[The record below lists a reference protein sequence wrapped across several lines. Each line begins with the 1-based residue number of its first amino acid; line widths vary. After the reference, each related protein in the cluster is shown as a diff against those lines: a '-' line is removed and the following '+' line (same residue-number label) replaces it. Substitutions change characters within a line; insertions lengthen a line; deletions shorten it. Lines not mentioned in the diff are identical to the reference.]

1 MCIPSPSVPQG
12 PTQAEREA
20 IEAEKRKQ
28 KQLLEEERRNAAAL
42 KAEQLEIAQATIRG
56 QRNRRSLLAGVRK
69 GGSGFD
75 VAETLKSKQTLGA

>member
-1 MCIPSPSVPQG
+1 MCIPSPSTPSG

-20 IEAEKRKQ
+20 IEADRRKQ

-56 QRNRRSLLAGVRK
+56 QRNRRSLLAGKRK

-75 VAETLKSKQTLGA
+75 VADNLKSKQTLGA

>member
-1 MCIPSPSVPQG
+1 MCIPGPSVPQG

-42 KAEQLEIAQATIRG
+42 KAEQLEITQATIKG
-56 QRNRRSLLAGVRK
+56 QRNRRSLLAGKRK

-75 VAETLKSKQTLGA
+75 VAENLKSKQTLGA

>member
-20 IEAEKRKQ
+20 IEADKRRQ

-56 QRNRRSLLAGVRK
+56 QRNRRSLLAGKRK

-75 VAETLKSKQTLGA
+75 VAESLKSKQTLGA

>member
-20 IEAEKRKQ
+20 IEADKRKQ

-56 QRNRRSLLAGVRK
+56 QRNRRSLLAGKRK

-75 VAETLKSKQTLGA
+75 VAESLQSKQTLGA